1 MTRNTCIL
9 FACIWTL
16 SCSSEAPQAPDDA
29 HVDAHAED
37 APDSVRG
44 PHGGRMLTHDDF
56 QLELTIYEEGAPPEF
71 RAYALVDG
79 EALDP
84 RLVSLQVELERLG
97 GTQEH
102 FAFEPQQNYLRGLGE
117 VREPHSFRV
126 RVTARHANATH
137 EWTYEAFEGRTQI
150 ASEVARA
157 SGVEVAMA
165 GPARIQETLI
175 LHGTIVPDPQR
186 VYRLRARYPGV
197 VREVRTQIGER
208 VRAGETLAIIESN
221 ESLQRYPLVAPAAGV
236 VVTRDANP
244 GVNAGEEP
252 LMTLV
257 DLSTVWVELASFQ
270 HDMGRIRPRQRVSI
284 RDVDGHLAADGQVAS
299 IAPVGSAASQSMTV
313 RVVLPNPDDH
323 WRPGLFVT
331 GEVIVAENDVP
342 LAVRR
347 SALQTFR
354 DWQVVFEQH
363 NDLYEVRPLELGRRD
378 GEWVEVLQGL
388 APGTRYVTA
397 NSYLIKADIEKSGA
411 SHDH

>member
-1 MTRNTCIL
+1 MIRKTCIL
-9 FACIWTL
+9 IACVWTL
-16 SCSSEAPQAPDDA
+16 SCSSEAPHATDDA
-29 HVDAHAED
+29 RVDTHAEES
-37 APDSVRG
+37 PDLARG
-44 PHGGRMLTHDDF
+44 PHGGRLLTHDDF
-56 QLELTIYEEGAPPEF
+56 QVELTIYEEGVPPEF
-71 RAYALVDG
+71 RAYPLADG
-79 EALDP
+79 KPLDP
-84 RLVSLQVELERLG
+84 RLVNLELDIERLG
-97 GTQEH
+97 GVREQ
-102 FAFEPQQNYLRGLGE
+102 FAFEPQQDYLRSVGE
-117 VREPHSFRV
+117 VREPHSFSV
-126 RVTARHANATH
+126 DVTARHANATH
-137 EWTYEAFEGRTQI
+137 EWAYESFEGRTEI
-150 ASEVARA
+150 AAEVARA
-157 SGVEVAMA
+157 SGVEVATA

-175 LHGTIVPDPQR
+175 LHGTVVPDPQR

-197 VREVRTQIGER
+197 VREVRTQIGEH

-252 LMTLV
+252 LITLV

-270 HDMGRIRPRQRVSI
+270 HDMGRIKPRQQVRI
-284 RDVDGHLAADGQVAS
+284 RDVDGHLNAAGHVAS

-331 GEVIVAENDVP
+331 GEVTVAENDVP

-363 NDLYEVRPLELGRRD
+363 QDLYEARPLELGRRD
-378 GEWVEVLQGL
+378 EEWVEVLEGL
-388 APGTRYVTA
+388 APGARYVTA

-411 SHDH
+411 SHVH